1 MRRKCRNQD
10 LLTEMDIFSMSLN
23 DEQVSETNWIWC
35 ILSGGV
41 GRGLGTS
48 LVTVLM
54 TAEASA
60 SKKEDNFSDDVSNY

>member
-1 MRRKCRNQD
+1 
-10 LLTEMDIFSMSLN
+10 MSLN

>member
-1 MRRKCRNQD
+1 
-10 LLTEMDIFSMSLN
+10 MSLN

-41 GRGLGTS
+41 GRGLGD
-48 LVTVLM
+48 LLGM

-60 SKKEDNFSDDVSNY
+60 SKEDNFSADVSNY